1 MNLKE
6 SYRYANYLDNLYET
20 AQRHL
25 YDKAFTTTTKQN
37 HLRKKANSD
46 AVDEIIEVPKS
57 YDVDYTPND
66 VPKRN
71 LLLMLSLLPRPV
83 LKST

>member
-37 HLRKKANSD
+37 HLRKRQIVMRLTK
-46 AVDEIIEVPKS
+46 
-57 YDVDYTPND
+57 
-66 VPKRN
+66 
-71 LLLMLSLLPRPV
+71 LLKCQNPMMWTTLQMM
-83 LKST
+83 